1 MEVRRKRGVATYL
14 VFPLVDAG
22 GQEVTGLFATP
33 KYATF
38 TDGQAPNTKFST
50 LSNATISEVSGT
62 GWYYASL
69 TATEMANDYI
79 VLWASPTSGGGR
91 PARFLVNCLPVASVT
106 QVQNPV
112 PLLWSSITDAGSTVS
127 LSGTTIATI
136 SNPVPLNW
144 GSITNITTAQN
155 LSATRFAS
163 VNSPV
168 ALLWSS
174 ITGTSTTQTL
184 SGTTIA
190 TTDGVTSSVSPDWGR
205 VLNPGTSVNL
215 SLTKIATVSNPVPLL
230 WSSITDPS
238 TAQTLSGTTIATADG
253 VTSSVSPDWG
263 RVLNPGTSV
272 SLSLTRI
279 ASVNNP
285 VPLLWSSLTGTS
297 ASQTLSNTVFASL
310 SSAVTVVTNNDK
322 TGYSLGAGGVTASSF
337 AAGAI
342 DDAAL
347 AADAFVGLNDTNI
360 ASGTDIGTNAYRTW
374 GQVAAGIRNKT
385 TISAAGAITVTKTDD
400 STTSWSGTVSTTSDT
415 SHISGVDPT

>member
-14 VFPLVDAG
+14 VFPIVDAG
-22 GQEVTGLFATP
+22 GQEATGLFATP
-33 KYATF
+33 KYATH

-50 LSNATISEVSGT
+50 LSNATIAEVSGT

-79 VLWASPTSGGGR
+79 IFWASPTSGNGR
-91 PARFLVNCLPVASVT
+91 PARLLVNCTPVASVT

-112 PLLWSSITDAGSTVS
+112 PLLWSSITDANTVVS
-127 LSGTTIATI
+127 
-136 SNPVPLNW
+136 
-144 GSITNITTAQN
+144 
-155 LSATRFAS
+155 
-163 VNSPV
+163 
-168 ALLWSS
+168 
-174 ITGTSTTQTL
+174 L

-205 VLNPGTSVNL
+205 VLNQGTNVNL

-230 WSSITDPS
+230 WSSITNAS
-238 TAQTLSGTTIATADG
+238 TAQTLAGTTVATTDG

-263 RVLNPGTSV
+263 RVLNQGTSV

-279 ASVNNP
+279 ATVNNP
-285 VPLLWSSLTGTS
+285 VPLLWSSITGTS
-297 ASQTLSNTVFASL
+297 TAQTFSGTAFASL
-310 SSAVTVVTNNDK
+310 SSAVTVGANNDK
-322 TGYSLGAGGVTASSF
+322 TGYSLGVGGVTATSF
-337 AAGAI
+337 AVGAI

-347 AADAFVGLNDTNI
+347 AADAFVGFNDTSI
-360 ASGTDIGTNAYRTW
+360 ASGSDIGTNAYRTW

-385 TISAAGAITVTKTDD
+385 TISAAGVITVTKTDD
-400 STTSWSGTVSTTSDT
+400 SATSWSGTVSTTSDT